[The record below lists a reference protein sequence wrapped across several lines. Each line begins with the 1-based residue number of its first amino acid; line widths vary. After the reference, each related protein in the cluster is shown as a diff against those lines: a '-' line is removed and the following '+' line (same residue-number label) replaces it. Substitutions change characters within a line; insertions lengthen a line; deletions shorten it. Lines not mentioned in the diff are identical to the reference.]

1 MTVKREILVY
11 DQRGMNDLYQETE
24 FYPED
29 IIDII
34 QDFSVDEQIR
44 IIQAVLRKLP
54 LRELKKALKI

>member
-11 DQRGMNDLYQETE
+11 DQRGMNDWYQETE